1 MFFCW
6 IFLFRSYV
14 TQICSVI
21 YAIHVSLIDFCIFSE
36 DMTGPGCNLRLL
48 TFLWWFAT
56 ADVTAAWED
65 NHGEAE
71 LPEVTMSD
79 DIQLPAA
86 EAEIM
91 TMEDVNK
98 KAELTEAFYVADV
111 DLEGNVRPAET
122 TVEPQGR
129 AMPEEARESWL
140 EWIINCMQSFRQE
153 GL

>member
-1 MFFCW
+1 
-6 IFLFRSYV
+6 
-14 TQICSVI
+14 
-21 YAIHVSLIDFCIFSE
+21 
-36 DMTGPGCNLRLL
+36 MTGPGCNLRLL
-48 TFLWWFAT
+48 TFLWFAT

-71 LPEVTMSD
+71 LSKVTMTD
-79 DIQLPAA
+79 YLQLPAA

-91 TMEDVNK
+91 TMEDVNE

-129 AMPEEARESWL
+129 AMPEEAKESWL
-140 EWIINCMQSFRQE
+140 EWIINFIQSFRQE
-153 GL
+153 GLSQPVFSLNGKVLSSK